1 MVIVIDQDKRTG
13 RPQRE
18 TDDRPRT
25 EDYCPSGN
33 RPIWGNQNPNEKPI
47 KCRSSSNNKNEQNPP
62 GPLMRDAAAGCP
74 VPPVTLSQSESAR
87 VLEFTEAK
95 TKEKRTSRRTGHLP
109 AWEMQYQLA
118 QKHGVSTCAGRKAAR
133 AALKALGVVSLP
145 VKGKK
150 YKLQE
155 ALDQILKFPYN
166 SPERGA
172 VTSLLCEGGYT
183 PIKKSQLYKYITRA
197 EKQKNQMAA
206 QTTTKSDTSSLGLGY
221 EGDYTRWQIKNAVK
235 WKGSILLSVIPA
247 CDALQPTYGPL
258 QTIDICS
265 IIGNSDF
272 AAKAYNPST
281 YSYTRNWQDMCKKE
295 GLRPVQID
303 LDKMFDNKHCTRV
316 KSEKGVSRV
325 YGGRITKLYFD
336 PKMHKP
342 PQDEGELD
350 ASDNIVFG
358 HLKNHIIDAAKSCGS
373 PVICNGGTF
382 FEKRFKCQRWHRRS
396 GYGKERPPRTY
407 NMHSCTFNFTVR
419 WDTKGYYIPI
429 NNKSGKKEYNNGCGW
444 HCCEKTG

>member
-1 MVIVIDQDKRTG
+1 M
-13 RPQRE
+13 
-18 TDDRPRT
+18 
-25 EDYCPSGN
+25 
-33 RPIWGNQNPNEKPI
+33 
-47 KCRSSSNNKNEQNPP
+47 
-62 GPLMRDAAAGCP
+62 
-74 VPPVTLSQSESAR
+74 
-87 VLEFTEAK
+87 
-95 TKEKRTSRRTGHLP
+95 P
-109 AWEMQYQLA
+109 AWEIQYQLA
-118 QKHGVSTCAGRKAAR
+118 LKHGVSTCTGRKAAR

-172 VTSLLCEGGYT
+172 VTSLLCEGGYA
-183 PIKKSQLYKYITRA
+183 PIKKSQLYIHINRA
-197 EKQKNQMAA
+197 DEKKKNQIAT

-221 EGDYTRWQIKNAVK
+221 EGDYARVEIQNAVK

-272 AAKAYNPST
+272 AGKCSNLSE
-281 YSYTRNWQDMCKKE
+281 YSYTKNWQDMCKME
-295 GLRPVQID
+295 GLRPVEID
-303 LDKMFDNKHCTRV
+303 LDKMFDNKNRTRCV
-316 KSEKGVSRV
+316 SSEKGRESF

-336 PKMHKP
+336 PTIHKP
-342 PQDEGELD
+342 PQDGGELD

-358 HLKNHIIDAAKSCGS
+358 HLKSHIIDVAKSYGS
-373 PVICNGGTF
+373 PVICNGGTL

-396 GYGKERPPRTY
+396 GDGKERPPHAPWRTPVEVDGTMGRLGVGDDDHPY
-407 NMHSCTFNFTVR
+407 NKHSCTFTFTVR

-429 NNKSGKKEYNNGCGW
+429 NNKKGNKEYNNGCGW
-444 HCCEKTG
+444 HCCEKFHFAEDSM